1 MILEYLIIIFFLL
14 NSIDETGVI
23 TVKDNKLID
32 FETIK
37 QFLVTIEAT
46 ETYIL
51 NQQEKRRK
59 GTMTLI
65 VKVNNINDNSPV
77 FNKESYSISLNEN
90 IFETPF
96 VIEEYSGLIKIIDND
111 LKLQSGE
118 DLPEDQNDLLNV
130 QLIGHDSH
138 KFTLERIA
146 NISTAYSSFY
156 RVISLSS
163 FDAELKD
170 IYDLEIRAFDG
181 KYTTLVP
188 LTIRI
193 NDINDNFPR

>member
-23 TVKDNKLID
+23 TVKDNNLID

-130 QLIGHDSH
+130 QLIGYDSH
-138 KFTLERIA
+138 VYFGAHRKHF
-146 NISTAYSSFY
+146 
-156 RVISLSS
+156 
-163 FDAELKD
+163 
-170 IYDLEIRAFDG
+170 
-181 KYTTLVP
+181 
-188 LTIRI
+188 
-193 NDINDNFPR
+193 